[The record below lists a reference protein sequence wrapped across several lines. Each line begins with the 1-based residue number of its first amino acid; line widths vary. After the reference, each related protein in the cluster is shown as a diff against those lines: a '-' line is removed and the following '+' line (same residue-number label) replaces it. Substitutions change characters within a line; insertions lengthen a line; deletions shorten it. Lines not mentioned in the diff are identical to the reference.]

1 MLSLLFGAGFSKW
14 AINLPVGKELFD
26 FTITP
31 WKTEQKKLKKVKLL
45 KKAWDDSNPR
55 GLAEQ
60 FISHALTLEEADRRA
75 VLWYV
80 VRRLS
85 VPFVWEEYHSGR
97 MRRHILMID

>member
-45 KKAWDDSNPR
+45 KKSL
-55 GLAEQ
+55 G
-60 FISHALTLEEADRRA
+60 
-75 VLWYV
+75 
-80 VRRLS
+80 
-85 VPFVWEEYHSGR
+85 
-97 MRRHILMID
+97 